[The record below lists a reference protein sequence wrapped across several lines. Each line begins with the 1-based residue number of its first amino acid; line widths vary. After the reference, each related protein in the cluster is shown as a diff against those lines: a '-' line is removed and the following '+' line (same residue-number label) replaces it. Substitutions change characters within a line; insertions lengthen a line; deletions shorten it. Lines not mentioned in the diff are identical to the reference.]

1 MLGGAIMYLKQ
12 IPNVKS
18 GRTFLS
24 IVQPYKHKESG
35 NTRTKTVRSLGYLDD
50 LAQEYEDPIAHF
62 TQLAKIMTQKQKEA
76 ALPISLEIRSLEK
89 LSAEPG
95 QRKNLGYAA
104 LSTIYHELGIHQ
116 FWANRQRNLTLDYQ
130 LDQIF
135 RMLVYQR
142 ILDPGSKKY
151 SFERKEGYFETY
163 GFSLDDVYRAL
174 SRMNG
179 YQEALLLKLH
189 QNVSKLYQRDTS
201 NVFYDVTNYYFE
213 IESGDD
219 LRRKGVSKEHR
230 PDPIVQMGLLMDRQ
244 GLPITYKLFSGNTND
259 CSTLLPVLSEV
270 KANYGLK
277 RMVVVADKGLNTGE
291 NIGYNLIKGDG
302 YIYSQTVRG
311 ANQELQQYVLNPA
324 DYRKIGENFRI
335 KSRFYPRVIT
345 VTDIHEKQVKVTV
358 DEKQIIFYSEKY
370 ARRAKAER
378 EPAIQKARQ
387 LIQRPGAFKQS
398 TAQGAAKYVQ
408 DLVFNKKTGEVITAG
423 HAPQLDLERIAKEE
437 ELDGYYA
444 IVTSEL
450 DMTDEAVIETYRGL
464 WRIEESF
471 RITKSELE
479 ARPVYVSREDRINA
493 HFLTCFVSLLILRC
507 LQLKTEFRFSAG
519 KLVDSLNAYSG
530 SKLEENLFVF
540 DYRDEVL
547 DAVGQVCDIDFTL
560 KYRTLGDIKKI
571 LAKHKK

>member
-1 MLGGAIMYLKQ
+1 MYLKQ
-12 IPNVKS
+12 IPNKKS
-18 GRTFLS
+18 GRIFLS

-35 NTRTKTVRSLGYLDD
+35 NTRTKTIKSLGYLDE
-50 LAQEYEDPIAHF
+50 LAKDVEDPIAHF
-62 TQLAKIMTQKQKEA
+62 TQMAKTMTQEYKAA
-76 ALPISLEIRSLEK
+76 ALPIPLEIRPLEK
-89 LSAEPG
+89 LSADPG

-104 LSTIYHELGIHQ
+104 LSKIYHELGIHQ

-130 LDQIF
+130 LNQVF

-151 SFERKEGYFETY
+151 TFEHKDGYFETY
-163 GFSLDDVYRAL
+163 DFSLDDVYRAL
-174 SRMNG
+174 SRING
-179 YQEALLLKLH
+179 YQDAFLLKLH
-189 QNVSKLYQRDTS
+189 QNVSKNYGRDTR

-213 IESGDD
+213 IEAGDE

-230 PDPIVQMGLLMDRQ
+230 PDPIVQLGLLMDRQ

-259 CSTLLPVLSEV
+259 CNTLLPVLSEV
-270 KANYGLK
+270 KANYDLK
-277 RMVVVADKGLNTGE
+277 RMVVVADKGLNTSE

-302 YIYSQTVRG
+302 YIYSQTIRG
-311 ANQELQQYVLNPA
+311 ASREMKHYVLNPSE
-324 DYRKIGENFRI
+324 YRKAGENFRI
-335 KSRFYPRVIT
+335 KSRFYPRTIT
-345 VTDIHEKQVKVTV
+345 VMNSQNKPVNVTV

-378 EPAIQKARQ
+378 EPAIQKALQ
-387 LIQRPGAFKQS
+387 LIQRPGAFTHS
-398 TAQGAAKYVQ
+398 TAQGAAKYVK

-423 HAPQLDLERIAKEE
+423 HAPQLDLERIKKEE

-450 DMTDEAVIETYRGL
+450 DMTDEDVIQTYRGL

-507 LQLKTEFRFSAG
+507 LQLKTNFRFSARR
-519 KLVDSLNAYSG
+519 LVGSLNAYSG

-540 DYRDEVL
+540 DHRDEVL
-547 DAVGQVCDIDFTL
+547 DAVGQACDIDFSL
-560 KYRTLGDIKKI
+560 KYRTLGEIKKL
-571 LAKHKK
+571 LAKQKK

>member
-1 MLGGAIMYLKQ
+1 MYLKQ
-12 IPNVKS
+12 IPNKKS
-18 GRTFLS
+18 GRIFLS

-35 NTRTKTVRSLGYLDD
+35 NTRTKTIKSLGYLDE
-50 LAQEYEDPIAHF
+50 LTKEYDDPIAHF
-62 TQLAKIMTQKQKEA
+62 TRIAKTMTQDYNAA
-76 ALPISLEIRSLEK
+76 ALPISLEIQPLEK
-89 LSAEPG
+89 LSTDPG

-104 LSTIYHELGIHQ
+104 LSSIYHELGIHQ

-151 SFERKEGYFETY
+151 SFEHKEGYFETY
-163 GFSLDDVYRAL
+163 DFSLDDVYRAL

-179 YQEALLLKLH
+179 YKDALLFKLH
-189 QNVSKLYQRDTS
+189 QNMTKLYGRDTS

-213 IESGDD
+213 IESGDE

-230 PDPIVQMGLLMDRQ
+230 PDPIVQLGLLMDRQ

-259 CSTLLPVLSEV
+259 CNTLLPVLAEV
-270 KANYGLK
+270 KEQYGLK

-291 NIGYNLIKGDG
+291 NIGYNLIQGDG
-302 YIYSQTVRG
+302 YIYSQTIRG
-311 ANQELQQYVLNPA
+311 ASRELQQYVLDPSG
-324 DYRKIGENFRI
+324 YRDIGENFRI

-345 VTDIHEKQVKVTV
+345 VTDIHNKQVKVTV
-358 DEKQIIFYSEKY
+358 DEKQILFYSEKY

-378 EPAIQKARQ
+378 EPAIQKALQ
-387 LIQRPGAFKQS
+387 LIQRPGAFTQS
-398 TAQGAAKYVQ
+398 TSQGAAKYVK
-408 DLVFNKKTGEVITAG
+408 DLIFNKKTGEIITAG
-423 HAPQLDLERIAKEE
+423 HALHLDLDRIAQEE
-437 ELDGYYA
+437 DLDGYYA

-450 DMTDEAVIETYRGL
+450 DMTDDAVIETYRGL

-493 HFLTCFVSLLILRC
+493 HFLTCFVSLLLLRC
-507 LQLKTEFRFSAG
+507 LQLKTEFRFSARR
-519 KLVDSLNAYSG
+519 LVDSLNSYSG
-530 SKLEENLFVF
+530 SKLEENIFVF
-540 DYRDEVL
+540 DHRDEVL
-547 DAVGQVCDIDFTL
+547 DAVGQACDIDFSL
-560 KYRTLGDIKKI
+560 KYRTLGEIKKL
-571 LAKHKK
+571 LAKVKK

>member
-1 MLGGAIMYLKQ
+1 MYLKQ
-12 IPNVKS
+12 IPNKKS
-18 GRTFLS
+18 GCVFLA

-35 NTRTKTVRSLGYLDD
+35 NTRTKTIKSLGYLDE
-50 LAQEYEDPIAHF
+50 LAKEFEDPIAHF
-62 TQLAKIMTQKQKEA
+62 TKLAKTMTQDHKEA
-76 ALPISLEIRSLEK
+76 ALPITLEIRPAEK

-104 LSTIYHELGIHQ
+104 LSSIYHELGIHQ

-151 SFERKEGYFETY
+151 TYEHKEGYFEAY
-163 GFSLDDVYRAL
+163 DFSLDDVYRSL

-189 QNVSKLYQRDTS
+189 QSVSKLYGRDTS

-213 IESGDD
+213 IEAGDE

-230 PDPIVQMGLLMDRQ
+230 PDPIVQLGLLMDRQ

-259 CSTLLPVLSEV
+259 CNTLLPVLAEV
-270 KANYGLK
+270 KASYGLK
-277 RMVVVADKGLNTGE
+277 RMVVVADKGLNTSE

-311 ANQELQQYVLNPA
+311 ASREMQQYVL
-324 DYRKIGENFRI
+324 DSSGYRTTGENFRI
-335 KSRFYPRVIT
+335 KSRFYPRTIT
-345 VTDIHEKQVKVTV
+345 VMNNQNKPVSVTV

-378 EPAIQKARQ
+378 EPAIQKALQ
-387 LIQRPGAFKQS
+387 LIQRPGAYSQS
-398 TAQGAAKYVQ
+398 TAQGAAKYVK

-423 HAPQLDLERIAKEE
+423 HAPQLDLERIKNEE

-450 DMTDEAVIETYRGL
+450 DMTDEDVIETYRGL

-479 ARPVYVSREDRINA
+479 ARPVYVSREDRINT

-507 LQLKTEFRFSAG
+507 LQLKLNYRFSAG
-519 KLVDSLNAYSG
+519 RLIESLNAYSG
-530 SKLEENLFVF
+530 SKLEDNLFVF
-540 DYRDEVL
+540 DHRDEVL
-547 DAVGQVCDIDFTL
+547 DVVGQVCGIDFTL
-560 KYRTLGDIKKI
+560 KYRTLGEIKKI

>member
-1 MLGGAIMYLKQ
+1 MYLKQ
-12 IPNVKS
+12 IPNKKS
-18 GRTFLS
+18 GRIFLS

-35 NTRTKTVRSLGYLDD
+35 NTRTKTIKSLGYLDD
-50 LAQEYEDPIAHF
+50 LAKDYEDPIAHF
-62 TQLAKIMTQKQKEA
+62 TQLAKKMTQEYKA
-76 ALPISLEIRSLEK
+76 ASLPISLQIHPLEK
-89 LSAEPG
+89 LSTESG

-104 LSTIYHELGIHQ
+104 LSHIYHELGINK
-116 FWANRQRNLTLDYQ
+116 FWANRQRNLSLDYQ
-130 LDQIF
+130 LDQVF

-151 SFERKEGYFETY
+151 SFEHKEGYFENY
-163 GFSLDDVYRAL
+163 DFSLDDVYRAL
-174 SRMNG
+174 SRINS
-179 YQEALLLKLH
+179 YQDALLLKLH
-189 QNVSKLYQRDTS
+189 QNVSKNYGRDTS

-213 IESGDD
+213 IEAGDE

-230 PDPIVQMGLLMDRQ
+230 PDPIVQLGLLMDRQ

-259 CSTLLPVLSEV
+259 CNTLLPILSEV
-270 KANYGLK
+270 KKNYGLD
-277 RMVVVADKGLNTGE
+277 RIVVVADKGLNTSE

-302 YIYSQTVRG
+302 YIYSQTIRG
-311 ANQELQQYVLNPA
+311 ASREMQQYVLNPS
-324 DYRKIGENFRI
+324 DYRNVGENFRI
-335 KSRFYPRVIT
+335 KSRFYPRTIT
-345 VTDIHEKQVKVTV
+345 VMNNQNKPVKVTI

-378 EPAIQKARQ
+378 EPAIQKALQ
-387 LIQRPGAFKQS
+387 LIQRPGAFNQS
-398 TAQGAAKYVQ
+398 TAQGATKYVK

-423 HAPQLDLERIAKEE
+423 HALQIDLERIKKEE

-450 DMTDEAVIETYRGL
+450 DMADEDVIETYRGL
-464 WRIEESF
+464 WRIEENF

-507 LQLKTEFRFSAG
+507 LQLKTNYQFSARR
-519 KLVDSLNAYSG
+519 LVDSLNAYSG

-540 DYRDEVL
+540 DYRNEVL
-547 DAVGQVCDIDFTL
+547 DVVGQACDIDFSL
-560 KYRTLGDIKKI
+560 KYRTLGEIKKL

>member
-1 MLGGAIMYLKQ
+1 MYLKQ
-12 IPNVKS
+12 IPNKKS
-18 GRTFLS
+18 ARIFLS
-24 IVQPYKHKESG
+24 IVQPYRHKESG
-35 NTRTKTVRSLGYLDD
+35 NTRTKTVKPLGYLDE
-50 LAQEYEDPIAHF
+50 LAKEYDDPIAHF
-62 TQLAKIMTQKQKEA
+62 TRMAQAMTQDYKEA
-76 ALPISLEIRSLEK
+76 ALPISLEIQPLER
-89 LSAEPG
+89 LSADPG

-104 LSTIYHELGIHQ
+104 LSSIYHELGIHS
-116 FWANRQRNLTLDYQ
+116 FWTNRQRNLALDYQ

-151 SFERKEGYFETY
+151 SFEHKEGYFETY
-163 GFSLDDVYRAL
+163 DFSLDDVYRAL

-179 YQEALLLKLH
+179 YKDALLLKLH
-189 QNVSKLYQRDTS
+189 QNVTKFYGRDTS

-213 IESGDD
+213 IESGDE

-259 CSTLLPVLSEV
+259 CNTLLPVLAEV
-270 KANYGLK
+270 KEDYDLK

-291 NIGYNLIKGDG
+291 NIGYNLIQGDG
-302 YIYSQTVRG
+302 YIYSQTIRG
-311 ANQELQQYVLNPA
+311 ATRELQQYVLDPSG
-324 DYRKIGENFRI
+324 YRSIGENFRI

-345 VTDIHEKQVKVTV
+345 VTDIHDKQVKVTI
-358 DEKQIIFYSEKY
+358 DEKQILFFSEKY

-378 EPAIQKARQ
+378 EPAIQKALQ
-387 LIQRPGAFKQS
+387 LIQRPGAFTQS
-398 TAQGAAKYVQ
+398 TSQGAAKYVK
-408 DLVFNKKTGEVITAG
+408 DLIFNKKTGEIITAG
-423 HAPQLDLERIAKEE
+423 HIPHIDLDRIAQEE
-437 ELDGYYA
+437 ALDGYYA

-450 DMTDEAVIETYRGL
+450 DMTDEDVIETYRGL

-493 HFLTCFVSLLILRC
+493 HFLTCFVSLLLLRC
-507 LQLKTEFRFSAG
+507 LQTKTEFHFSARR
-519 KLVDSLNAYSG
+519 LVDSLNSYSG

-540 DYRDEVL
+540 DHRDEVL
-547 DAVGQVCDIDFTL
+547 DAVGQACNIDFSL
-560 KYRTLGDIKKI
+560 KYRTLGEIKKL
-571 LAKHKK
+571 LAKLKK

>member
-1 MLGGAIMYLKQ
+1 MYLKQ
-12 IPNVKS
+12 IPNKKS
-18 GRTFLS
+18 ARIFLS
-24 IVQPYKHKESG
+24 IVQPYRHKESG
-35 NTRTKTVRSLGYLDD
+35 NTRTKTVKPLGYLDE
-50 LAQEYEDPIAHF
+50 LAKEYDDPIAHF
-62 TQLAKIMTQKQKEA
+62 TRMAQAMTQDYKEA
-76 ALPISLEIRSLEK
+76 ALPISLEIQPLER
-89 LSAEPG
+89 LSADPG

-104 LSTIYHELGIHQ
+104 LSSIYHELGIHS
-116 FWANRQRNLTLDYQ
+116 FWTNRQRNLALDYQ

-151 SFERKEGYFETY
+151 SFEHKEGYFETY
-163 GFSLDDVYRAL
+163 DFSLDDVYRAL

-179 YQEALLLKLH
+179 YKDALLLKLH
-189 QNVSKLYQRDTS
+189 QNVTKFYGRDTS

-213 IESGDD
+213 IESGDE

-259 CSTLLPVLSEV
+259 CNTLLPVLAEV
-270 KANYGLK
+270 KEDYDLK

-291 NIGYNLIKGDG
+291 NIGYNLIQGDG
-302 YIYSQTVRG
+302 YIYSQTIRG
-311 ANQELQQYVLNPA
+311 ATRELQQYVLDPSG
-324 DYRKIGENFRI
+324 YRSIGENFRI

-345 VTDIHEKQVKVTV
+345 VTDIHDKQVKVTI
-358 DEKQIIFYSEKY
+358 DEKQILFFSEKY

-378 EPAIQKARQ
+378 EPAIQKALQ
-387 LIQRPGAFKQS
+387 LIQRPGAFTQS
-398 TAQGAAKYVQ
+398 TSQGAAKYVK
-408 DLVFNKKTGEVITAG
+408 DLIFNKKTGEIITAG
-423 HAPQLDLERIAKEE
+423 HIPHMDLDRIAQEE
-437 ELDGYYA
+437 ALDGYYA

-450 DMTDEAVIETYRGL
+450 DMTDEDVIETYRGL

-493 HFLTCFVSLLILRC
+493 HFLTCFVSLLLLRC
-507 LQLKTEFRFSAG
+507 LQTKTEFHFSARR
-519 KLVDSLNAYSG
+519 LVDSLNSYSG

-540 DYRDEVL
+540 DHRDEVL
-547 DAVGQVCDIDFTL
+547 DAVGQACNIDFSL
-560 KYRTLGDIKKI
+560 KYRTLGEIKKL
-571 LAKHKK
+571 LAKLKK